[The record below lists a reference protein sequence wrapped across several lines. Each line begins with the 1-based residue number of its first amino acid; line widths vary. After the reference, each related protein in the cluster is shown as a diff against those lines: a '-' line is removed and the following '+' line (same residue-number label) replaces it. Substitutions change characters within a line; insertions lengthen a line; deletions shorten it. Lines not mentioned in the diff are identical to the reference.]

1 MKRTWAGPP
10 TRRDCAP
17 GSCGNVGAARW
28 RRSPRAS
35 RDHPSSSPQTATYWQ
50 KAIAALSASFT
61 RNCSTA
67 PPDAG
72 SLNFWSKAL
81 QSGSA
86 TRGGLLV
93 SFLKTPEFAATQPL
107 VPTENIVNMAYIGLW
122 GRNPDSSFSSAVAGF
137 TNTAALGNS
146 FIKGAHYLGVGA
158 VRNFIVGLYE
168 GLLHRQPNAQGY
180 RHWSSLMLSLRKTD
194 AQVYSAFVQSPA
206 FRAANPGRHFL
217 PDVVTR
223 TFQTL
228 LGRKPTREER
238 KGGEAYLRSGH
249 SLASFATQ
257 FLTSEEFTANGYAQN
272 VQHTVV
278 VYQENWSFDGLFGL
292 FLGVNGIADASPVS
306 EQQVMQDGTPYQTL
320 PPSNDANVSLASL
333 PFNLAAYRS
342 PSEITGDPAHA
353 FYQEQAQ
360 INGGL
365 MNKFVAWGYYTG
377 STEYNGTND
386 VMSYYDS
393 RTLPLGPLAEGYT
406 IDDDFFH
413 SGFGGSFFNGIFL
426 VAAAPPFFSG
436 PIPTDLVA
444 VLNPDGTLKQDANG
458 AIVNDGIVTPSG
470 YAVND
475 IEAAGFHDPND
486 PGPYLPTLN
495 DNDPAAPHYTPTIGD
510 LLSAAGT
517 SWKWYSQGWN
527 QAVAD
532 IHTQAPPG
540 FVYDHQSL
548 TYFAN
553 YQLGTPGQV
562 AHIQDLSN
570 YDMDLSQGT
579 LPSVA
584 FLKGLDT
591 NDEHPG
597 VSSELAGQLW
607 AAQQVADLQNSSSWS
622 NSTAIITYDENG
634 GRWDQVAPPVEDQ
647 WGPGTRVPAIVISPF
662 AKRGFVDNT
671 QYETVSIDKTLEDQY
686 HLPALSTRDAAANP
700 MYNSY
705 TFSPTDIVRN
715 N

>member
-1 MKRTWAGPP
+1 MF
-10 TRRDCAP
+10 D
-17 GSCGNVGAARW
+17 
-28 RRSPRAS
+28 RA
-35 RDHPSSSPQTATYWQ
+35 
-50 KAIAALSASFT
+50 
-61 RNCSTA
+61 
-67 PPDAG
+67 PDAG

-122 GRNPDSSFSSAVAGF
+122 DRNPDSGFSSAVAGF

-158 VRNFIVGLYE
+158 VRNYIVGLYE

-180 RHWSSLMLSLRKTD
+180 RHWSSRMLSLRKTD

-223 TFQTL
+223 TYQTL
-228 LGRKPTREER
+228 LGRKPTREEL
-238 KGGEAYLRSGH
+238 KGGEAYLRAGH

-292 FLGVNGIADASPVS
+292 FPGVNGIADASPVS

-333 PFNLAAYRS
+333 PFNLAAYQS

-393 RTLPLGPLAEGYT
+393 RTLPLGPLAEAYT

-436 PIPTDLVA
+436 PIPTDLIA
-444 VLNPDGTLKQDANG
+444 VLNSNGTLKQDANG

-495 DNDPAAPHYTPTIGD
+495 DNDPSAPHYTPTIGD

-562 AHIQDLSN
+562 SA
-570 YDMDLSQGT
+570 
-579 LPSVA
+579 
-584 FLKGLDT
+584 
-591 NDEHPG
+591 HPG
-597 VSSELAGQLW
+597 PFELRSGPEPGHAAERRVFERTRYQRRTPRCQLG
-607 AAQQVADLQNSSSWS
+607 A
-622 NSTAIITYDENG
+622 
-634 GRWDQVAPPVEDQ
+634 R
-647 WGPGTRVPAIVISPF
+647 R
-662 AKRGFVDNT
+662 
-671 QYETVSIDKTLEDQY
+671 
-686 HLPALSTRDAAANP
+686 PALGSPASRYSAEQLVVVEQHRHHHLRRKRRSLGSSRTPRRGSVGARHACSGDRHFSVRQKRLRRQHPVRDGVDRQDPREPVPPAGAEQRDAAANP